1 MPRPIK
7 ILIVEDSTADAALIL
22 RELSRGGYETEHRQ
36 VAQASTFN
44 EALNENHWDV
54 ILCDYTMPGFRG
66 TEALQIARN
75 RGVNTPFIFVSGT
88 IGEETAVAAMRAGAQ
103 DYVVK
108 DNLSRLVPAIERE
121 LRETEVRKDWER
133 SEKERRAAEGRFHS
147 LLDLAPDAIVATDD
161 TLQIT
166 IFNRAAEAMF
176 GFVAEE
182 VVGMTLEHLLPT
194 EWSHEDTL
202 HRAVDFEAIFATGD
216 GAGGRAEISGRRK
229 DGDTFPAE
237 VSIVR
242 LVENGQTGLM
252 LVLRDIS
259 ERKRAEATLRKLS
272 SAVHHSASLIMITDR
287 DGVIE
292 YANPSLLR
300 KMNFTE
306 EEVVGKKPSIW
317 KSGKTK
323 EAIYN
328 QLWKTILAGMDWHGE
343 LENKCADGRSILVSA
358 TVSPVKDSTGEITNF
373 ISIQEDVT
381 ETRAIQRQL
390 QQAQK
395 MEAVGQLTGGIA
407 HDFNNLLSIVIT
419 NLDSLIERLH
429 SPAALELATEALHGA
444 LHGADL
450 IKQMLAFSRS
460 QTLDSVTIDVRTL
473 LESSATMLQR
483 TLGELVDVR
492 IRVPENLWPCVAD
505 RSQLETAILN
515 LAINGRDAM
524 PGGGTLTVEASNAF
538 LDEAYAA
545 LHAEIRAGNYVKISI
560 SDTGCGIPADDL
572 ARIIE
577 PFFTTKEPGKGTG
590 LGLSMVHGFAKQS
603 AGHLNVYSELGHGT
617 TVSLYLPRAID
628 ESEGDTDSLAAPVG
642 AATGSESILVVDDN
656 PSVRKAAVM
665 QLTEL
670 GYQVMEAVDAKSAL
684 EIIEANTRVDLLF
697 TDVIMPGGLT
707 GFDLANEASR
717 LQPDIKIILV
727 TGFAEAAF
735 RDQISLENSVQ
746 LLTKPYRKQELALR
760 VRQILD
766 AT

>member
-22 RELSRGGYETEHRQ
+22 RELSRGGYEAEHRQ

-194 EWSHEDTL
+194 EWSHEDPL
-202 HRAVDFEAIFATGD
+202 HRAVDFEAIFVTGD

-237 VSIVR
+237 VSIAR

-407 HDFNNLLSIVIT
+407 HDFNNLLSIVIA

-628 ESEGDTDSLAAPVG
+628 ESDGDTESLAATVG
-642 AATGSESILVVDDN
+642 SATGSESILVVDDN

-670 GYQVMEAVDAKSAL
+670 GYQVIEAVDAKSAL
-684 EIIEANTRVDLLF
+684 EIIEANSRVDLLF

-735 RDQISLENSVQ
+735 RDQIGLENSVQ